1 MENRMLKKLIAAAGG
16 LALFITPLIAQAQSW
31 PVTVK
36 DMDNRTVTVE
46 HEPQRIILQDGRDIF
61 ALALLARENPF
72 ARVVAWNNLPKKQ
85 DTETWNVLK
94 RKWPEAEK
102 ILDMKFSDQ
111 GNVDLETV
119 LSRQPDLM
127 IAQLRAKPSLVQSG
141 VLTKLEALHIPVLF
155 VDYELHPVKNTL
167 PSIALL
173 GQVLGQTERAQAY
186 IDFYQQRLDKIH
198 QRLATVS
205 KQPLVFIEP
214 IAGVG
219 GLDNGCCFTH
229 ARNGWGGLVEAA
241 GGTNIGSQLLPGAS
255 GNVSVE
261 KIISLNPDY
270 YLMTGSKRPGKGSAI
285 IPFGYNVPAEKVTA
299 AFNALVARQG
309 VAAIPAVAQGHTGAL
324 YHHFYNNP
332 YNIVAIEAL
341 SKIFYPALFNDMD
354 PQADYHAIIADF
366 THIPDENIIL
376 SYTPSQ

>member
-1 MENRMLKKLIAAAGG
+1 MTLKKALLGAALLLSPL
-16 LALFITPLIAQAQSW
+16 LATAQNW
-31 PVTVK
+31 PVTVN
-36 DMDNRTVTVE
+36 DIDNRTVTIPQ
-46 HEPQRIILQDGRDIF
+46 EPKRIILQDGRDILT
-61 ALALLARENPF
+61 LAMLERDDPF
-72 ARVVAWNNLPKKQ
+72 AKVVAWNNLPKKQ

-94 RKWPEAEK
+94 RKWPEAEN

-119 LSRQPDLM
+119 ISRQPDLM

-141 VLTKLEALHIPVLF
+141 VLAKLAALHVPVVF
-155 VDYELHPVKNTL
+155 VDYELHPVENTV

-173 GQVLGQTERAQAY
+173 GKVLGQRERAQAY

-198 QRLATVS
+198 QRLA
-205 KQPLVFIEP
+205 KANKKPLVFIEP
-214 IAGVG
+214 IAGVA

-241 GGTNIGSQLLPGAS
+241 GGVNIGSQLLPGAS

-270 YLMTGSKRPGKGSAI
+270 YLMTGSKRPAKGTAI
-285 IPFGYNVPAEKVTA
+285 IPFGYNVAESDVAA
-299 AFNALVARQG
+299 AFNALVSRQG
-309 VAAIPAVAQGHTGAL
+309 VSSIPAVTQGHTGAL

-332 YNIVAIEAL
+332 YNIIAIEAL
-341 SKIFYPALFNDMD
+341 SKIFYPTLFNDVD
-354 PQADYHAIIADF
+354 PQADYHELIKNF
-366 THIPDENIIL
+366 TQIPDDNIIL
-376 SYTPSQ
+376 SFTPH

>member
-1 MENRMLKKLIAAAGG
+1 MTIKKALLGAALLLSPL
-16 LALFITPLIAQAQSW
+16 LAMAQNW
-31 PVTVK
+31 PVTVN
-36 DMDNRTVTVE
+36 DIDNRTVTIPQA
-46 HEPQRIILQDGRDIF
+46 PQRIILQDGRDILT
-61 ALALLARENPF
+61 LAMLERDNPF
-72 ARVVAWNNLPKKQ
+72 ANVVAWNNLPKKQ

-119 LSRQPDLM
+119 ISRQPDLM

-141 VLTKLEALHIPVLF
+141 VLAKLEALHVPVVF
-155 VDYELHPVKNTL
+155 VDYELHPVENTV

-173 GQVLGQTERAQAY
+173 GKVLGQRERAQAY
-186 IDFYQQRLDKIH
+186 IDFYQQRLDKIQ
-198 QRLATVS
+198 QRLAKVA
-205 KQPLVFIEP
+205 KKPLVFIEP
-214 IAGVG
+214 IAGVA

-241 GGTNIGSQLLPGAS
+241 GGVNIGSQLLPGAS

-270 YLMTGSKRPGKGSAI
+270 YLMTGSKRPAKGTAI
-285 IPFGYNVPAEKVTA
+285 IPFGYNVAESDVAA
-299 AFNALVARQG
+299 AFNALVSRQG
-309 VAAIPAVAQGHTGAL
+309 VSSIPAVAQGHTGAL

-332 YNIVAIEAL
+332 YNIIAIEAL
-341 SKIFYPALFNDMD
+341 SKIFYPTHFNDVD
-354 PQADYHAIIADF
+354 PLADYHELIKNF
-366 THIPDENIIL
+366 TQIPDDNIIL
-376 SYTPSQ
+376 SFTPH

>member
-1 MENRMLKKLIAAAGG
+1 MTLKKLIAAAGG
-16 LALFITPLIAQAQSW
+16 LALLLSPLLAQAESW

-36 DMDNRTVTVE
+36 DLDNRTVTVE

-61 ALALLARENPF
+61 ALALLERDNPF
-72 ARVVAWNNLPKKQ
+72 SRVVAWNNLPKKQ

-119 LSRQPDLM
+119 ISRQPDLM
-127 IAQLRAKPSLVQSG
+127 IAQLRAKPSLVQTG
-141 VLTKLEALHIPVLF
+141 VLAQLEALHIPVVF
-155 VDYELHPVKNTL
+155 VDYELHPVENTL

-173 GQVLGQTERAQAY
+173 GKVIGQTQRAQAY
-186 IDFYQQRLDKIH
+186 IDFYQQRLDRIH

-205 KQPLVFIEP
+205 KKPLVFIEP

-255 GNVSVE
+255 GNIAVE

-270 YLMTGSKRPGKGSAI
+270 YLMTGSKRPGKGTAI
-285 IPFGYNVPAEKVTA
+285 IPFGYNVPAHDVSA
-299 AFNALVARQG
+299 AFNALLTRQG
-309 VAAIPAVAQGHTGAL
+309 VASIPAVAQGHTGAL

-332 YNIVAIEAL
+332 YNIVAIETL
-341 SKIFYPALFNDMD
+341 SKIFYPTLFKDVD
-354 PQADYHAIIADF
+354 PLADYHAIIKNF
-366 THIPDENIIL
+366 THIPDDNIIL
-376 SYTPSQ
+376 SFTPSH

>member
-1 MENRMLKKLIAAAGG
+1 MTLKKRIAAG
-16 LALFITPLIAQAQSW
+16 LALVFMPLLAVAQNW

-36 DMDNRTVTVE
+36 DVDNRTVTVE

-61 ALALLARENPF
+61 ALALLERDNPF

-119 LSRQPDLM
+119 ISRQPDLM
-127 IAQLRAKPSLVQSG
+127 IAQLRARPSLVQSG
-141 VLTKLEALHIPVLF
+141 VLAQLEALHIPVVF
-155 VDYELHPVKNTL
+155 VDYELHPVENTL

-173 GQVLGQTERAQAY
+173 GKVMGQTERAQAY
-186 IDFYQQRLDKIH
+186 MNFYQQRLDRIH

-205 KQPLVFIEP
+205 KKPLVFIEP
-214 IAGVG
+214 IAGGG

-241 GGTNIGSQLLPGAS
+241 GGTNIGSLLLPGAT
-255 GNVSVE
+255 GNIAVE

-270 YLMTGSKRPGKGSAI
+270 YLMTGSKRPGKGTAI
-285 IPFGYNVPAEKVTA
+285 IPFGYNVPAEDVSA
-299 AFNALVARQG
+299 AFNALLTRQG
-309 VAAIPAVAQGHTGAL
+309 VASIPAVAQGHTGAL

-332 YNIVAIEAL
+332 YNIVAIETL
-341 SKIFYPALFNDMD
+341 SKIFYPTLFKDVD
-354 PQADYHAIIADF
+354 PLADYHAIINGF
-366 THIPDENIIL
+366 TDIPYDNIIL
-376 SYTPSQ
+376 SFTPSH

>member
-1 MENRMLKKLIAAAGG
+1 MTLKKIIAAVGG
-16 LALFITPLIAQAQSW
+16 LALLLSPLLAQAQNW

-36 DMDNRTVTVE
+36 DLDNRSVTIE

-61 ALALLARENPF
+61 ALALLERDNPF
-72 ARVVAWNNLPKKQ
+72 AKVVAWNNLPKKQ

-119 LSRQPDLM
+119 ISRQPDLM
-127 IAQLRAKPSLVQSG
+127 IAQLRAKPSLVQTG
-141 VLTKLEALHIPVLF
+141 VLAKLEALHIPVVF
-155 VDYELHPVKNTL
+155 VDYELHPVQNTL

-173 GQVLGQTERAQAY
+173 GKVMGQTDRAQAY
-186 IDFYQQRLDKIH
+186 IDFYQQRLDTIH

-205 KQPLVFIEP
+205 KKPLVFIEP

-241 GGTNIGSQLLPGAS
+241 GGTNIGSQLLPGAT
-255 GNVSVE
+255 GNISVE

-270 YLMTGSKRPGKGSAI
+270 YLMTGSKRPGKGTAI
-285 IPFGYNVPAEKVTA
+285 IPFGYNVPAGDVAT
-299 AFNALVARQG
+299 AFNALVA
-309 VAAIPAVAQGHTGAL
+309 V
-324 YHHFYNNP
+324 
-332 YNIVAIEAL
+332 
-341 SKIFYPALFNDMD
+341 
-354 PQADYHAIIADF
+354 
-366 THIPDENIIL
+366 
-376 SYTPSQ
+376 SYTHLRA

>member
-1 MENRMLKKLIAAAGG
+1 MTLKKLIAAAGG
-16 LALFITPLIAQAQSW
+16 LALLLSPLLAQAQSW

-36 DMDNRTVTVE
+36 DLDNRTVTVE

-61 ALALLARENPF
+61 ALALLERDNPF
-72 ARVVAWNNLPKKQ
+72 SRVVAWNNLPKKQ

-119 LSRQPDLM
+119 ISRQPDLM
-127 IAQLRAKPSLVQSG
+127 IAQLRAKPSLVQTG
-141 VLTKLEALHIPVLF
+141 VLAKLEALHIPVVF
-155 VDYELHPVKNTL
+155 VDYELRPVENTL

-173 GQVLGQTERAQAY
+173 GKVMGQTDRAQAY

-198 QRLATVS
+198 QRLATAS
-205 KQPLVFIEP
+205 KKPLVFIEP

-241 GGTNIGSQLLPGAS
+241 GGTNIGSQLLPGAT
-255 GNVSVE
+255 GNIAVE

-270 YLMTGSKRPGKGSAI
+270 YLMTGSKRPGKGTAI
-285 IPFGYNVPAEKVTA
+285 IPFGYNVPAGDVSA
-299 AFNALVARQG
+299 AFNALLARQG
-309 VAAIPAVAQGHTGAL
+309 VASIPAVAQGHTGAL

-332 YNIVAIEAL
+332 YNIVAIETL
-341 SKIFYPALFNDMD
+341 SKIFYPTLFKDVD
-354 PQADYHAIIADF
+354 PLADYHAIIKDF
-366 THIPDENIIL
+366 TRIPDDNIIL
-376 SYTPSQ
+376 SYTPSH

>member
-1 MENRMLKKLIAAAGG
+1 MLKKLIAAAGG

-61 ALALLARENPF
+61 ALALLVRENPF

-205 KQPLVFIEP
+205 KKPLVFIEP

-376 SYTPSQ
+376 SYTPSHS

>member
-1 MENRMLKKLIAAAGG
+1 MTIKKALLGAALLLSPL
-16 LALFITPLIAQAQSW
+16 LAMAQDW
-31 PVTVK
+31 PVTVN
-36 DMDNRTVTVE
+36 DIDNRTVTIPQA
-46 HEPQRIILQDGRDIF
+46 PQRIILQDGRDILT
-61 ALALLARENPF
+61 LAMLERDNPF
-72 ARVVAWNNLPKKQ
+72 ANVVAWNNLPKKQ

-119 LSRQPDLM
+119 ISRQPDLM

-141 VLTKLEALHIPVLF
+141 VLAKLEALHVPVVF
-155 VDYELHPVKNTL
+155 VDYELHPVENTV

-173 GQVLGQTERAQAY
+173 GKVLGQRERAQAY

-198 QRLATVS
+198 QRLAKVA
-205 KQPLVFIEP
+205 KKPLVFIEP
-214 IAGVG
+214 IAGVA

-229 ARNGWGGLVEAA
+229 ARNCWGGLVEAA
-241 GGTNIGSQLLPGAS
+241 GGVNIGSQLLPGAS

-270 YLMTGSKRPGKGSAI
+270 YLMTGSKRPAKGTAI
-285 IPFGYNVPAEKVTA
+285 IPFGYNVAESDVAA
-299 AFNALVARQG
+299 AFNALVSRQG
-309 VAAIPAVAQGHTGAL
+309 VSSIPAVAQGHTGAL

-332 YNIVAIEAL
+332 YNIIAIEAL
-341 SKIFYPALFNDMD
+341 SKIFYPTRFNDVD
-354 PQADYHAIIADF
+354 PLADYHELIKNF
-366 THIPDENIIL
+366 TQIPDDNIIL
-376 SYTPSQ
+376 SFTPH

>member
-1 MENRMLKKLIAAAGG
+1 MLKKLIAAAGG
-16 LALFITPLIAQAQSW
+16 LALFIAPLIAQAQSW

-61 ALALLARENPF
+61 ALALLVRENPF

-261 KIISLNPDY
+261 KIIALNPDY

-376 SYTPSQ
+376 SYTPSHS

>member
-1 MENRMLKKLIAAAGG
+1 MTLKKALLGAALLLSPL
-16 LALFITPLIAQAQSW
+16 LATAQNW
-31 PVTVK
+31 PVTVN
-36 DMDNRTVTVE
+36 DIDNRTVTIPQ
-46 HEPQRIILQDGRDIF
+46 EPKRIILQDGRDILT
-61 ALALLARENPF
+61 LAMLERDNPF
-72 ARVVAWNNLPKKQ
+72 AKVVAWNNLPKKQ

-119 LSRQPDLM
+119 ISRQPDLM

-141 VLTKLEALHIPVLF
+141 VLAKLVALHVPVVF
-155 VDYELHPVKNTL
+155 VDYELHPVENTV

-173 GQVLGQTERAQAY
+173 GKVLGQRERAQTY
-186 IDFYQQRLDKIH
+186 IDFYQQLLDKIH
-198 QRLATVS
+198 QRLA
-205 KQPLVFIEP
+205 KADKKPLVFIEP
-214 IAGVG
+214 IAGVA

-241 GGTNIGSQLLPGAS
+241 GGVNIGSQLLPGAS

-270 YLMTGSKRPGKGSAI
+270 YLMTGSKRPAKGTAI
-285 IPFGYNVPAEKVTA
+285 IPFGYNVAESDVAA
-299 AFNALVARQG
+299 AFNALVSRQG
-309 VAAIPAVAQGHTGAL
+309 VSSIPAVTQGHTGAL

-332 YNIVAIEAL
+332 YNIIAIEAL
-341 SKIFYPALFNDMD
+341 SKIFYPTLFNDVD
-354 PQADYHAIIADF
+354 PLADYHELIKNF
-366 THIPDENIIL
+366 TQIPDDNIIL
-376 SYTPSQ
+376 SFTPH

>member
-1 MENRMLKKLIAAAGG
+1 MTLKKLIAAAGG
-16 LALFITPLIAQAQSW
+16 LALLLSPLLAQAQSW

-36 DMDNRTVTVE
+36 DLDNRTVTVE

-61 ALALLARENPF
+61 ALALLERDNPF
-72 ARVVAWNNLPKKQ
+72 AKVVAWNNLPKKQ

-119 LSRQPDLM
+119 ISRQPDLM
-127 IAQLRAKPSLVQSG
+127 IAQLRAKPSLVQTG
-141 VLTKLEALHIPVLF
+141 VLAKLDALHIPVIF
-155 VDYELHPVKNTL
+155 VDYELHPVENTL

-173 GQVLGQTERAQAY
+173 GKVMGQTGRAQAY
-186 IDFYQQRLDKIH
+186 MDFYQQRLDRIH
-198 QRLATVS
+198 QRLATTS
-205 KQPLVFIEP
+205 KKPLVFIEP

-241 GGTNIGSQLLPGAS
+241 GGTNIGSQLLPGAT
-255 GNVSVE
+255 GNIAVE

-270 YLMTGSKRPGKGSAI
+270 YLMTGSRRPGKGTAI
-285 IPFGYNVPAEKVTA
+285 IPFGYNVPAEDVTA
-299 AFNALVARQG
+299 AFNALLSRQG
-309 VAAIPAVAQGHTGAL
+309 VSSIPAVAQGHTGAL

-332 YNIVAIEAL
+332 YNIVAIETL
-341 SKIFYPALFNDMD
+341 SKIFYPTLFNDVD
-354 PQADYHAIIADF
+354 PVADYHRIIKDF
-366 THIPDENIIL
+366 TQIPDDNIIL
-376 SYTPSQ
+376 SYTPSH

>member
-1 MENRMLKKLIAAAGG
+1 MTLKKLIAAAGG
-16 LALFITPLIAQAQSW
+16 LALLLSPLLAQAESW

-36 DMDNRTVTVE
+36 DLDNRTVTVE

-61 ALALLARENPF
+61 ALALLERDNPF
-72 ARVVAWNNLPKKQ
+72 SRVVAWNNLPKKQ

-119 LSRQPDLM
+119 ISRQPDLM
-127 IAQLRAKPSLVQSG
+127 IAQLRAKPSLVQTG
-141 VLTKLEALHIPVLF
+141 VLAQLEALHIPVIF
-155 VDYELHPVKNTL
+155 VDYELHPVENTL

-173 GQVLGQTERAQAY
+173 GKVMGQTGRAQAY
-186 IDFYQQRLDKIH
+186 IDFYQQRLDRIH

-205 KQPLVFIEP
+205 KKPLVFIEP

-255 GNVSVE
+255 GNIAVE

-270 YLMTGSKRPGKGSAI
+270 YLMTGSKRPGKGTAI
-285 IPFGYNVPAEKVTA
+285 IPFGYNVPAHDVSA
-299 AFNALVARQG
+299 AFNALLTRQG
-309 VAAIPAVAQGHTGAL
+309 VASIPAVAQGHTGAL

-332 YNIVAIEAL
+332 YNIVAIETL
-341 SKIFYPALFNDMD
+341 SKIFYPTLFKDVD
-354 PQADYHAIIADF
+354 PLEDYHAIIKNF
-366 THIPDENIIL
+366 THIPDDNIIL
-376 SYTPSQ
+376 SFTPSH

>member
-1 MENRMLKKLIAAAGG
+1 MTLKKRIAAG
-16 LALFITPLIAQAQSW
+16 LALVFMPLLAVAQNW

-36 DMDNRTVTVE
+36 DVDNRTVTIE

-61 ALALLARENPF
+61 ALALLERDNPF

-119 LSRQPDLM
+119 ISRQPDLM
-127 IAQLRAKPSLVQSG
+127 IAQLRARPSLVQSG
-141 VLTKLEALHIPVLF
+141 VLAQLEALHIPVVF
-155 VDYELHPVKNTL
+155 VDYELHPVENTL

-173 GQVLGQTERAQAY
+173 GKVMGQTERAQAY
-186 IDFYQQRLDKIH
+186 MDFYQQRLDRIH

-205 KQPLVFIEP
+205 KKPLVFIEP

-241 GGTNIGSQLLPGAS
+241 GGTNIGSQLLPGAT
-255 GNVSVE
+255 GNIAVE

-270 YLMTGSKRPGKGSAI
+270 YLMTGSKRPGKGTAI
-285 IPFGYNVPAEKVTA
+285 IPFGYNVPAEDVSA
-299 AFNALVARQG
+299 AFNALLTRQG
-309 VAAIPAVAQGHTGAL
+309 VASIPAVARGHTGAL

-332 YNIVAIEAL
+332 YNIVAIETL
-341 SKIFYPALFNDMD
+341 SKIFYPTLFKDVD
-354 PQADYHAIIADF
+354 PLADYHAIINGF
-366 THIPDENIIL
+366 TDIPDDNIIL
-376 SYTPSQ
+376 SFPPSH

>member
-1 MENRMLKKLIAAAGG
+1 MTLKKIIAAAAG
-16 LALFITPLIAQAQSW
+16 LALVLSPFIAQAQGW

-36 DMDNRTVTVE
+36 DLDNRTVTIE
-46 HEPQRIILQDGRDIF
+46 HEPQHIILQDGRDIF
-61 ALALLARENPF
+61 ALALLARDNPF
-72 ARVVAWNNLPKKQ
+72 AKVVAWNNLPKKQ

-94 RKWPEAEK
+94 RKWPEAET

-119 LSRQPDLM
+119 ISRQPDLM
-127 IAQLRAKPSLVQSG
+127 IAQLRAKPSLVQTG
-141 VLTKLEALHIPVLF
+141 VLAKLEALHIPVVF
-155 VDYELHPVKNTL
+155 VDYELHPVENTL

-173 GQVLGQTERAQAY
+173 GKVMGQSERAQAY
-186 IDFYQQRLDKIH
+186 INFYQQRLDTIH
-198 QRLATVS
+198 QRLATAS
-205 KQPLVFIEP
+205 KKPLVFIEP

-241 GGTNIGSQLLPGAS
+241 GGTNIGSQLLPGAT

-270 YLMTGSKRPGKGSAI
+270 YLMTGSKRPGKGTAI
-285 IPFGYNVPAEKVTA
+285 IPFGYNVPANDVTA
-299 AFNALVARQG
+299 AFNALLSRQG
-309 VAAIPAVAQGHTGAL
+309 VASIPAVAQGHTGAL

-341 SKIFYPALFNDMD
+341 SKIFYPTLFSDVD
-354 PQADYHAIIADF
+354 PLADYHAIITNF
-366 THIPDENIIL
+366 THIPDDNIIL
-376 SYTPSQ
+376 SYTPSSH

>member
-1 MENRMLKKLIAAAGG
+1 MTIKKALLGAALLLSPL
-16 LALFITPLIAQAQSW
+16 LAMAQDW
-31 PVTVK
+31 PVTVN
-36 DMDNRTVTVE
+36 DIDNRTVTIPQA
-46 HEPQRIILQDGRDIF
+46 PQRIILQDGRDILT
-61 ALALLARENPF
+61 LAMLERDNPF
-72 ARVVAWNNLPKKQ
+72 AKVVAWNNLPKKQ

-119 LSRQPDLM
+119 ISRQPDLM

-141 VLTKLEALHIPVLF
+141 VLAKLEALHVPVVF
-155 VDYELHPVKNTL
+155 VDYELHPVENTV

-173 GQVLGQTERAQAY
+173 GKVLGQRERAQAY

-198 QRLATVS
+198 QHLAKVA
-205 KQPLVFIEP
+205 KKPLVFIEP
-214 IAGVG
+214 IAGVA

-241 GGTNIGSQLLPGAS
+241 GGVNIGSQLLPGAS

-270 YLMTGSKRPGKGSAI
+270 YLMTGSKRPAKGTAI
-285 IPFGYNVPAEKVTA
+285 IPFGYNVAESDVAA
-299 AFNALVARQG
+299 AFNALVSRQG
-309 VAAIPAVAQGHTGAL
+309 VSSIPAVAQGHTGAL

-332 YNIVAIEAL
+332 YNIIAIEAL
-341 SKIFYPALFNDMD
+341 SKIFYPTRFNDVD
-354 PQADYHAIIADF
+354 PLADYHELIKNF
-366 THIPDENIIL
+366 TQIPDDNIIL
-376 SYTPSQ
+376 SFTPH

>member
-1 MENRMLKKLIAAAGG
+1 MLKKHIAAG
-16 LALFITPLIAQAQSW
+16 LAILFMPLLALAQNW

-36 DMDNRTVTVE
+36 DLDNRTVTIE

-61 ALALLARENPF
+61 TLALLERDNPF
-72 ARVVAWNNLPKKQ
+72 AKVVAWNNLPKKQ

-119 LSRQPDLM
+119 ISRQPDLM
-127 IAQLRAKPSLVQSG
+127 IAQLRAKPSLVQTG
-141 VLTKLEALHIPVLF
+141 VLAKLEALHIPVVF
-155 VDYELHPVKNTL
+155 VDYELHPVENTL

-173 GQVLGQTERAQAY
+173 GKVMGQTERAQAY
-186 IDFYQQRLDKIH
+186 IDFYQQRLNTIH
-198 QRLATVS
+198 QRLANVS
-205 KQPLVFIEP
+205 KKPLVFIEP

-241 GGTNIGSQLLPGAS
+241 GGNNIGSQLLPGAT
-255 GNVSVE
+255 GNISVE
-261 KIISLNPDY
+261 KIISMNPDY
-270 YLMTGSKRPGKGSAI
+270 YLMTGSKRPGKGTAI
-285 IPFGYNVPAEKVTA
+285 IPFGYNVPAGDVTA
-299 AFNALVARQG
+299 AFNALAARQG
-309 VAAIPAVAQGHTGAL
+309 VASIPAVAEGHTGAL

-332 YNIVAIEAL
+332 YNIVAIETL
-341 SKIFYPALFNDMD
+341 SKIFYPTQFKDID
-354 PQADYHAIIADF
+354 PQADYHAIITRF
-366 THIPDENIIL
+366 THIPDDNIIL
-376 SYTPSQ
+376 SYTPSH

>member
-1 MENRMLKKLIAAAGG
+1 MTLIKRIAAG
-16 LALFITPLIAQAQSW
+16 LALVFMPLLAVAQNW

-36 DMDNRTVTVE
+36 DVDNRTVTVE

-61 ALALLARENPF
+61 ALALLERDNPF

-119 LSRQPDLM
+119 ISRQPDLM
-127 IAQLRAKPSLVQSG
+127 IAQLRARPSLVQSG
-141 VLTKLEALHIPVLF
+141 VLAQLEALHIPVVF
-155 VDYELHPVKNTL
+155 VDYELHPVENTL

-173 GQVLGQTERAQAY
+173 GKVMGQTERAQAY
-186 IDFYQQRLDKIH
+186 MDFYQQRLDRIH

-205 KQPLVFIEP
+205 KKPLVFIEP

-241 GGTNIGSQLLPGAS
+241 GGTNIGSQLLPGAT
-255 GNVSVE
+255 GNIAVE

-270 YLMTGSKRPGKGSAI
+270 YLMTGSKRPGKGTAI
-285 IPFGYNVPAEKVTA
+285 IPFGYNVPAEDVSA
-299 AFNALVARQG
+299 AFNALLTRQG
-309 VAAIPAVAQGHTGAL
+309 VASIPAVAQGHTGAL

-332 YNIVAIEAL
+332 YNIVAIETL
-341 SKIFYPALFNDMD
+341 SKIFYPTLFKDVD
-354 PQADYHAIIADF
+354 PLADYHAIINGF
-366 THIPDENIIL
+366 TDIPDDNIIL
-376 SYTPSQ
+376 SFTPSH